1 MRMGKRAVL
10 LLTVVAAMLL
20 ALSGVVLAQSTTP
33 NPSQT
38 KGSEREQDQVSSE
51 DIVPGEI
58 LVKFKRGASAQAI
71 EEANRRNGGR
81 VKETIPG
88 LDIRVVGV
96 SRGQELARSAAY
108 ERNPNVEYA
117 EPNLVRQTDEG
128 HFDPNDEQ
136 DGKQWQYNNT
146 GQTGG
151 KPDADIDAF
160 DPDTNATGGAWD
172 ITKGSNTVA
181 IAILDTGIKNGH
193 PDIPATKVKNGADC
207 TTSSGSCTVPVGTPE
222 DNQGH
227 GTHVAGIAGAATDN
241 GVGVAGTCPAC
252 VLSDVKVLDDSGY
265 GSSSRMI
272 KGIKWAADDGAKVI
286 NMSLGGGGF
295 SQAEQ
300 DAVNYAWDEK
310 GVVLVASAGNNKT
323 SKAHYPSDYN
333 NVIGVAGTNSS
344 DDRYWWTNYGTKVE
358 VAAPGESILS
368 TTNDGKYG
376 TKSGTS
382 MASPH
387 VAGVAGLVWSV
398 PTLATSKETV
408 RNRIFSGVDKIAGS
422 GKYWNYGRINACK
435 AVGGACT

>member
-1 MRMGKRAVL
+1 MKMGNRVVL
-10 LLTVVAAMLL
+10 LLTAVAAMLI
-20 ALSGVVLAQSTTP
+20 ALSGVVLGQTTTP
-33 NPSQT
+33 DPSHT
-38 KGSEREQDQVSSE
+38 EGSEYEQGQVSSE

-58 LVKFKRGASAQAI
+58 LVKFKQGASAQAI
-71 EEANRRNGGR
+71 EDANRRNGGR

-88 LDIRVVGV
+88 LGIRVVDV
-96 SRGQELARSAAY
+96 PRGQEVARSAAY
-108 ERNPNVEYA
+108 ERNPNVQYA
-117 EPNLVRQTDEG
+117 EPNLVRQAD
-128 HFDPNDEQ
+128 FDPNDEQ

-151 KPDADIDAF
+151 KTDADIDAF
-160 DPDTNATGGAWD
+160 EAWD

-193 PDIPATKVKNGADC
+193 PDIPITKVKNGADC
-207 TTSSGSCTVPVGTPE
+207 TTSSGSCVVGTPE
-222 DNQGH
+222 DKQGH

-252 VLSDVKVLDDSGY
+252 GLLDVKVLDDRGY
-265 GSSSRMI
+265 GSSSRTI
-272 KGIKWAADDGAKVI
+272 KGIKWAAYNGAKVI

-300 DAVNYAWDEK
+300 DAVNYAWGK
-310 GVVLVASAGNNKT
+310 GVVLVASAGNDKT
-323 SKAHYPSDYN
+323 TKAHYPSDYN

-344 DDRYWWTNYGTKVE
+344 DERYWWTNYGTKVE
-358 VAAPGESILS
+358 VAAPGQSILS
-368 TTNDGKYG
+368 TTNDLNYG

-398 PTLATSKETV
+398 PTLATSKENV
-408 RNRIFSGVDKIAGS
+408 RNRIFSTVDKIAGS

-435 AVGGACT
+435 AVGGSCT

>member
-1 MRMGKRAVL
+1 MRMGNRAVL
-10 LLTVVAAMLL
+10 LITVVAAMVL
-20 ALSGVVLAQSTTP
+20 ALSGVVLAQSTAP
-33 NPSQT
+33 DPSQT
-38 KGSEREQDQVSSE
+38 NGSEREQDQVSSDE
-51 DIVPGEI
+51 IVPGEI
-58 LVKFKRGASAQAI
+58 LVKFKRGTSAQAI

-96 SRGQELARSAAY
+96 SRGQESARSAAY

-117 EPNLVRQTDEG
+117 EPNLVRQAD
-128 HFDPNDEQ
+128 FDPNDPQ
-136 DGKQWQYNNT
+136 DGTQWQYNNT

-151 KPDADIDAF
+151 KTDADIDAF
-160 DPDTNATGGAWD
+160 EAWN

-193 PDIPATKVKNGADC
+193 PDIPATKVKSGADC
-207 TTSSGSCTVPVGTPE
+207 TTSSGSCTIGTPE
-222 DNQGH
+222 DKQGH

-241 GVGVAGTCPAC
+241 GVGVAGTCPGC
-252 VLSDVKVLDDSGY
+252 VLLDVKVLDDWGY

-272 KGIKWAADDGAKVI
+272 KGIKWATDPNNDGSTSDGAKVI
-286 NMSLGGGGF
+286 NMSLGGGSF

-300 DAVNYAWDEK
+300 DAVNYAWGK

-323 SKAHYPSDYN
+323 TKAHYPSDYN
-333 NVIGVAGTNSS
+333 NVIGVAGTNSN
-344 DDRYWWTNYGTKVE
+344 DERYWWTNYGTKVE
-358 VAAPGESILS
+358 VAAPGQSILS

-398 PTLATSKETV
+398 PSLATFKENV
-408 RNRIFSGVDKIAGS
+408 RNQIFSKADRIAGT
-422 GKYWNYGRINACK
+422 GKYWNHGRINACK
-435 AVGGACT
+435 AVGGSCT